1 MPRSRP
7 PSFDDKPDLADP
19 DAAHRGYDGPS
30 KIAPLK
36 RRMHDLQ
43 ELGEAVAELP
53 PARLAAL
60 KIEDR
65 LRDAIAELG
74 RTRSHEGRRR
84 QVQYIGKLMKFEDAD
99 ALNEA
104 VASWR
109 LGSARETLAMHQA
122 EAWRD
127 QLIADDDAFER
138 WLAAHPDTDTQQMR
152 SLVRSAR
159 KESLEPGARHGRA
172 FRELFQMVKRHMA
185 RRATAGMPMRTR
197 PPRRRD
203 RP

>member
-1 MPRSRP
+1 MPRTRP
-7 PSFDDKPDLADP
+7 PSSDDATSTANP
-19 DAAHRGYDGPS
+19 DAAHGYDGPS
-30 KIAPLK
+30 KSELK

-53 PARLAAL
+53 EGRLAAL

-74 RTRSHEGRRR
+74 RTRSFEGRRR
-84 QVQYIGKLMKFEDAD
+84 QLQYIGKLMKFEDAD
-99 ALNEA
+99 ALREA
-104 VASWR
+104 VASYR

-127 QLIADDDAFER
+127 LLIAQDDAFER
-138 WLAAHPDTDTQQMR
+138 WLSAHPDTDTQQMR

-159 KESLEPGARHGRA
+159 KEALEPGTRHGRA
-172 FRELFQMVKRHMA
+172 YRELFQMVKRHMA
-185 RRATAGMPMRTR
+185 AAATAGGP
-197 PPRRRD
+197 D
-203 RP
+203 ASLEDAEDD

>member
-7 PSFDDKPDLADP
+7 PSFDDAPSPPADP
-19 DAAHRGYDGPS
+19 DTAHGYDGPS
-30 KIAPLK
+30 KSELK

-53 PARLAAL
+53 AGRLAAL

-84 QVQYIGKLMKFEDAD
+84 QLQYIGKLMKFEDAE
-99 ALNEA
+99 ALREA
-104 VASWR
+104 VASYR
-109 LGSARETLAMHQA
+109 LGSARDTLALHQA

-127 QLIADDDAFER
+127 LLIAEDDAFER

-159 KESLEPGARHGRA
+159 KEGTDAGARHGRA
-172 FRELFQMVKRHMA
+172 YRDLFQMVKRHMA
-185 RRATAGMPMRTR
+185 AAAPGSGEPSLEE
-197 PPRRRD
+197 D
-203 RP
+203 ADDE

>member
-1 MPRSRP
+1 MPRNRTPSLDDRP
-7 PSFDDKPDLADP
+7 AHTDPGADA
-19 DAAHRGYDGPS
+19 DTSHGYDGPS
-30 KIAPLK
+30 KSELK

-53 PARLAAL
+53 ESRLAAL

-65 LRDAIAELG
+65 LRDAIVELG

-99 ALNEA
+99 ALREA

-109 LGSARETLAMHQA
+109 LGSARDTLALHQA

-127 QLIADDDAFER
+127 LLVADDDAFER

-159 KESLEPGARHGRA
+159 KESADPAARHGRA
-172 FRELFQMVKRHMA
+172 YRELFQMVKRLLA
-185 RRATAGMPMRTR
+185 AAAADGQP
-197 PPRRRD
+197 D
-203 RP
+203 ASLEASDDD

>member
-1 MPRSRP
+1 MPRNHP
-7 PSFDDKPDLADP
+7 PTFDDGPARADP
-19 DAAHRGYDGPS
+19 DASHGYDGPS
-30 KIAPLK
+30 KSELK

-53 PARLAAL
+53 ESRLAAL

-65 LRDAIAELG
+65 LRDAIDELV
-74 RTRSHEGRRR
+74 RTRSFEGRRR
-84 QVQYIGKLMKFEDAD
+84 QLQYIGKLMKFEDAQ
-99 ALNEA
+99 ALREA
-104 VASWR
+104 VASYR
-109 LGSARETLAMHQA
+109 LGSAKDTLALHQA

-127 QLIADDDAFER
+127 LLLAQDDAFER

-172 FRELFQMVKRHMA
+172 YRELFQMVKRHMA
-185 RRATAGMPMRTR
+185 AAGEGGQEASL
-197 PPRRRD
+197 D
-203 RP
+203 DAEHE